1 MPTPLVDWLRAQDDD
16 TLADLLRLRPDLA
29 VPPPADLTVLATRA
43 GIRASVHRACDD
55 LDTVA
60 LHVVEALV
68 VADADTAPVA
78 GRRRSR
84 RLLGP
89 DLPRA
94 ALDAALAA
102 LRARAL
108 LGRGRP
114 DSPDCEW
121 AGIALVPAV
130 RDVVSRFPGGLGRPA
145 AGVAASSDLPQLL
158 AAVDP
163 DERRVL
169 ETLAAGPPVGRS
181 RGGADPASPV
191 SRLLARGLLVR
202 VDAETVELPRQVGL
216 ALRGDRPL
224 GALTLDPPDLAT
236 SDRGVE
242 TVDGTAAGAALRALR
257 QVEQLVAVLG
267 RPPRRRRCGPAASVC
282 GSCGAWPARSTPT
295 RPPPRCSSRS
305 RWRPTWSG
313 RATASRP
320 SGFRRPGPTSGPP
333 GAPSRSGPCWPAPG
347 STCRACRG
355 SSAPA
360 TTPDGRS
367 PRCPTVRAARRR
379 PATAAGCSPGS
390 PNCRRERPWVGPTRW
405 PACWRGGRRRQGGRL
420 RDEVVRWT
428 LTEATVLGVVALDAL
443 STPGRTLLADPAR
456 AAAALRVALPDPVD
470 HVLLQAD
477 LTAVAPGPLEPELE
491 RELDLV
497 GEVESAGGA
506 TVYRFTEATV
516 RRALDAG
523 RTAAELHELFATRSA
538 TPVPQGLTYLVDD
551 VARRH
556 GRLRGGAAASFL
568 RSDDEV
574 LIAEV
579 LASPAAGSLELRR
592 IAPTVAVSPL
602 PLAELMD
609 GLREAGFTPAAED
622 QGGAVLDLTDRGRRI
637 SPRRRS
643 GPPRAVEPD
652 PEQLRGLVSRM
663 RAGDALAGLRRS
675 TEVGR
680 ACGPRARRRDRR
692 DPSRRRPR
700 AAQRVDRLRRR
711 PRGGGRAGAGADE
724 RRRRGRRGPRQRGR
738 RPAPRPAAP
747 DHLDR
752 ARRGADG
759 AAPGRAAGAT
769 GPRRTSGA
777 ASRARPARSGSA
789 SPTRGRGRRS

>member
-1 MPTPLVDWLRAQDDD
+1 MLTPLVDWLRAQDDD
-16 TLADLLRLRPDLA
+16 TLADLLRLRSDLA
-29 VPPPADLTVLATRA
+29 VPPPADLTVLAARA

-68 VADADTAPVA
+68 VADADSEPVPVA
-78 GRRRSR
+78 EIA

-94 ALDAALAA
+94 ALDGALAA

-108 LGRGRP
+108 VW
-114 DSPDCEW
+114 DC
-121 AGIALVPAV
+121 GGGVALVPAV

-145 AGVAASSDLPQLL
+145 AGVAASSDLPHLL

-169 ETLAAGPPVGRS
+169 ETLAVGPPVGRS

-202 VDAETVELPRQVGL
+202 VDADTVELPRQVGL

-224 GALTLDPPDLAT
+224 GSLTLDPPDLAT

-257 QVEQLVAVLG
+257 QAEQLVAFWGTSPPPALRSGGLGVRELRRVAREVDADETTAALLVEIVVGADLVGESDGVAPEWVPTTGADVWAAGGPEQKWAVLARAWLDLPRVPGLIGARDDAG
-267 RPPRRRRCGPAASVC
+267 RPIAALSDGPRR
-282 GSCGAWPARSTPT
+282 PT
-295 RPPPRCSSRS
+295 APR
-305 RWRPTWSG
+305 
-313 RATASRP
+313 
-320 SGFRRPGPTSGPP
+320 
-333 GAPSRSGPCWPAPG
+333 
-347 STCRACRG
+347 
-355 SSAPA
+355 
-360 TTPDGRS
+360 D
-367 PRCPTVRAARRR
+367 RRR
-379 PATAAGCSPGS
+379 VLAGLAELPAGTAVGGPDALAGLL
-390 PNCRRERPWVGPTRW
+390 
-405 PACWRGGRRRQGGRL
+405 AWRAPRQGGRL

-506 TVYRFTEATV
+506 TVYRFTETTV

-579 LASPAAGSLELRR
+579 LAAPAAGSLELRR

-609 GLREAGFTPAAED
+609 GLREAGFTPTAED

-675 TEVGR
+675 TE
-680 ACGPRARRRDRR
+680 
-692 DPSRRRPR
+692 
-700 AAQRVDRLRRR
+700 
-711 PRGGGRAGAGADE
+711 GGRAWSRGPGGATVETLRAAARE
-724 RRRRGRRGPRQRGR
+724 RRSVWIGFVDGHGVAGEQVLEPTSVGGGVVEGRDTVDGGLRRVPLHRI
-738 RPAPRPAAP
+738 
-747 DHLDR
+747 
-752 ARRGADG
+752 
-759 AAPGRAAGAT
+759 
-769 GPRRTSGA
+769 TSIA
-777 ASRARPARSGSA
+777 LVEE
-789 SPTRGRGRRS
+789 

>member
-1 MPTPLVDWLRAQDDD
+1 MLTPLVDWLRAQDDD
-16 TLADLLRLRPDLA
+16 TLADLLRLRSDLA

-68 VADADTAPVA
+68 VADADSEPVPVA
-78 GRRRSR
+78 EIA

-94 ALDAALAA
+94 ALDVALAA

-108 LGRGRP
+108 VW
-114 DSPDCEW
+114 DC
-121 AGIALVPAV
+121 GGGVALVPAV

-145 AGVAASSDLPQLL
+145 AGVAASSDLPHLL

-169 ETLAAGPPVGRS
+169 ETLAVGPPVGRS

-202 VDAETVELPRQVGL
+202 VDADTVELPRQVGL

-224 GALTLDPPDLAT
+224 GSLTLDPPDLAT

-257 QVEQLVAVLG
+257 QAEQLVAFWGTSPPPALRSGGLGVRELRRVAREVDADETIAALLVEIVVAADLVGESDGVAPEWVPTTGADVWAAGGPEQKWAVLARAWLDLPRVPGLIGARDDAG
-267 RPPRRRRCGPAASVC
+267 RPIAALSDGPRR
-282 GSCGAWPARSTPT
+282 PT
-295 RPPPRCSSRS
+295 APR
-305 RWRPTWSG
+305 
-313 RATASRP
+313 
-320 SGFRRPGPTSGPP
+320 
-333 GAPSRSGPCWPAPG
+333 
-347 STCRACRG
+347 
-355 SSAPA
+355 
-360 TTPDGRS
+360 D
-367 PRCPTVRAARRR
+367 RRR
-379 PATAAGCSPGS
+379 VLAGLAELPAGTAVGGPDALAGLL
-390 PNCRRERPWVGPTRW
+390 
-405 PACWRGGRRRQGGRL
+405 AWRAPRQGGRL

-506 TVYRFTEATV
+506 TVYRFTETTV

-579 LASPAAGSLELRR
+579 LAAPAAGSLELRR

-609 GLREAGFTPAAED
+609 GLREAGFTPTAED

-675 TEVGR
+675 TE
-680 ACGPRARRRDRR
+680 
-692 DPSRRRPR
+692 
-700 AAQRVDRLRRR
+700 
-711 PRGGGRAGAGADE
+711 GGRAWSRGPGGATVETLRAAARE
-724 RRRRGRRGPRQRGR
+724 RRSVWIGFVDGHGVAGEQVLEPTSVGGGVVEGRDTVDGGLRRVPLHRI
-738 RPAPRPAAP
+738 
-747 DHLDR
+747 
-752 ARRGADG
+752 
-759 AAPGRAAGAT
+759 
-769 GPRRTSGA
+769 TSIA
-777 ASRARPARSGSA
+777 LVEE
-789 SPTRGRGRRS
+789 

>member
-1 MPTPLVDWLRAQDDD
+1 MLTPLVDWLRAQDDD
-16 TLADLLRLRPDLA
+16 TLADLLRLRSDLA

-68 VADADTAPVA
+68 VADADSEPVPVA
-78 GRRRSR
+78 EIA

-94 ALDAALAA
+94 ALDGALAA

-108 LGRGRP
+108 VW
-114 DSPDCEW
+114 DC
-121 AGIALVPAV
+121 GGGVALVPAV

-145 AGVAASSDLPQLL
+145 AGVAASSDLPHLL

-169 ETLAAGPPVGRS
+169 ETLAVGPPVGRS

-202 VDAETVELPRQVGL
+202 VDADTVELPRQVGL

-224 GALTLDPPDLAT
+224 GSLTLDPPDLAT

-257 QVEQLVAVLG
+257 QAEQLVAFWGTSPPPALRSGGLGVRELRRLAREVDADETTAALLAEIVVAADLVGESDGVAPEWVPTTGADVWAAGGPEQKWAVLARAWLDLPRVPGLIGARDDAG
-267 RPPRRRRCGPAASVC
+267 RPIAALSDGPRR
-282 GSCGAWPARSTPT
+282 PT
-295 RPPPRCSSRS
+295 APR
-305 RWRPTWSG
+305 
-313 RATASRP
+313 
-320 SGFRRPGPTSGPP
+320 
-333 GAPSRSGPCWPAPG
+333 
-347 STCRACRG
+347 
-355 SSAPA
+355 
-360 TTPDGRS
+360 D
-367 PRCPTVRAARRR
+367 RRR
-379 PATAAGCSPGS
+379 VLAGLAELPAGTAVGGPDALAGLL
-390 PNCRRERPWVGPTRW
+390 
-405 PACWRGGRRRQGGRL
+405 AWRAPRQGGRL

-506 TVYRFTEATV
+506 TVYRFTETTV

-523 RTAAELHELFATRSA
+523 RTAAELHDLFATRSA

-579 LASPAAGSLELRR
+579 LAAPAAGSLELRR

-609 GLREAGFTPAAED
+609 GLREAGFTPTAED
-622 QGGAVLDLTDRGRRI
+622 QGGAVLDLTDGGRRI

-675 TEVGR
+675 TE
-680 ACGPRARRRDRR
+680 
-692 DPSRRRPR
+692 
-700 AAQRVDRLRRR
+700 
-711 PRGGGRAGAGADE
+711 GGRAWSRGPGGATVETLRAAARE
-724 RRRRGRRGPRQRGR
+724 RRSVWIGFVDGHGVAGEQVLEPTSVGGGVVEGRDTVDGGLRRVPLHRI
-738 RPAPRPAAP
+738 
-747 DHLDR
+747 
-752 ARRGADG
+752 
-759 AAPGRAAGAT
+759 
-769 GPRRTSGA
+769 TSIA
-777 ASRARPARSGSA
+777 LVED
-789 SPTRGRGRRS
+789 